1 MNNKQWNTDKWWV
14 SPFNYSEEVTSKFN
28 LPKSV
33 AIHDATLRD
42 GEQTPG
48 IVLTKEN
55 KIEIAK
61 LLDSVGIDRIEAGMP
76 AVSLED
82 KNAVKEIV
90 NLGLNA
96 KIFTFA
102 RAKKEDIDMA
112 VECGADGVI
121 IEIPMGRPKLQYQF
135 AKWSDDDIIEIS
147 VDVIK
152 YAKSQ
157 GLEVVYFGYDTTR
170 ADEDFMFRLYDK
182 VINEG
187 KPDSIGIVDTMGCI
201 LPSAMFNLVKKLKST
216 FDVKIEV
223 HTHNDYGM
231 GVATSLAA
239 VEAGAEVI
247 HVCVNGLGE
256 RTGNAAV
263 EPIIVALKT
272 LYGIDVPYNIDRLK
286 EVSDKV
292 EEITRFRKAVNQ
304 PFVGKNVYVRESGIG
319 IDLVMNTPLA
329 MFAVAPNLTGNVA
342 GVVLGKKSGAKSI
355 DVELERLEMKNE
367 YTLEQKKEILLEI
380 KNFAIKNRKI
390 LNEEEFKAIISAY
403 DSKLENN

>member
-1 MNNKQWNTDKWWV
+1 MQDKKWNNNQWWV
-14 SPFNYSEEVTSKFN
+14 SPFNYKEEVTSTFN
-28 LPKSV
+28 LPKTV

-61 LLDSVGIDRIEAGMP
+61 LLDSIGIERIEAGMP

-82 KNAVKEIV
+82 KAATIEIAK
-90 NLGLNA
+90 LGLNA

-102 RAKKEDIDMA
+102 RAKKEDIDLA

-121 IEIPMGRPKLQYQF
+121 IEIPMGRPKLKYQF
-135 AKWSDDDIIEIS
+135 AKWSDDDVIDIS
-147 VDVIK
+147 VDVVK

-170 ADEDFMFRLYDK
+170 ADEDFMYRLYER

-201 LPSAMFNLVKKLKST
+201 LPSAMFNLVKKIKST
-216 FDVKIEV
+216 FDIKVEV

-231 GVATSLAA
+231 AVATSLAA

-256 RTGNAAV
+256 RTGNAAL
-263 EPIIVALKT
+263 EPVVVALKT
-272 LYGIDVPYNIDRLK
+272 LYGMDLPYNLGQLK
-286 EVSDKV
+286 SVSDKV
-292 EEITRFRKAVNQ
+292 EEITRFKKAVNQ

-329 MFAVAPNLTGNVA
+329 MFAVVPSLTGNVA

-355 DVELERLEMKNE
+355 DVELERLEMKND
-367 YTLEQKKEILLEI
+367 YTNDQKKEILLLI
-380 KNFAIKNRKI
+380 KNFGIANRKI
-390 LNEEEFKAIISAY
+390 LSEEEFKTIIAEY
-403 DSKLENN
+403 NESKGL

>member
-1 MNNKQWNTDKWWV
+1 MNEQKWHNDQWWV
-14 SPFNYSEEVTSKFN
+14 SPFNYKEEVTSTFN

-76 AVSLED
+76 AVSEED
-82 KNAVKEIV
+82 TKAVKEIAQ
-90 NLGLNA
+90 LGLNA

-102 RAKKEDIDMA
+102 RAKESDIDLA

-135 AKWSDDDIIEIS
+135 GKWTDDDVIQIS
-147 VDVIK
+147 VDICK
-152 YAKSQ
+152 YAKSK

-170 ADEDFMFRLYDK
+170 ADEDFMFRCYER

-201 LPSAMFNLVKKLKST
+201 LPSAMFALVKKIKAT
-216 FDVKIEV
+216 FDIKVEV

-231 GVATSLAA
+231 AVATSLAA

-247 HVCVNGLGE
+247 HVCINGLGE

-263 EPIIVALKT
+263 EPVVVALKT
-272 LYGIDVPYNIDRLK
+272 LMGFDVPYNLDKLK
-286 EVSDKV
+286 SVSDKV
-292 EEITRFRKAVNQ
+292 EEITRFKKAVNQ
-304 PFVGKNVYVRESGIG
+304 PFVGRNVYVRESGIG

-329 MFAVAPNLTGNVA
+329 MFAVEPSLTGNVA

-355 DVELERLEMKNE
+355 DVELERLEMKND
-367 YTLEQKKEILLEI
+367 YTPEQKKEILLMV
-380 KNFAIKNRKI
+380 KNFGIANRKI
-390 LNEEEFKAIISAY
+390 LSDEEFKTIISEYNA
-403 DSKLENN
+403 SKGL